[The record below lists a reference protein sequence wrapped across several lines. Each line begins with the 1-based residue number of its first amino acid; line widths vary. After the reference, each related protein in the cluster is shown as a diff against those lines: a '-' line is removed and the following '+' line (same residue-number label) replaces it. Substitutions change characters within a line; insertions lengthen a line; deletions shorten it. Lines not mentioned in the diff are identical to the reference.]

1 MGLDDRIALQRAGVD
16 LADPMQRGI
25 VDYASQPPLGARYYD
40 TGAVNTGFLI
50 GVPNTF
56 DFRAVAGLVQYDPYN
71 MIDMT
76 NDRVKIDVPGFY
88 DIMCEVFVD
97 NMVAGG
103 DLFFAEFVQ
112 GIVAPTGLREMSDF
126 VRAPAAAIPARL
138 LLHAHGIPMTRAR
151 INAGSYWYVR
161 GTALTNNQNARII
174 SFSIWMRSAYV
185 PGKY

>member
-16 LADPMQRGI
+16 SLDPASRGI
-25 VDYASQPPLGARYYD
+25 SDFTSQPPLGARYYD
-40 TGAVNTGFLI
+40 TGTTNTGFTA
-50 GVPNTF
+50 GVANTF

-71 MIDMT
+71 MIDT
-76 NDRVKIDVPGFY
+76 VNDRVKIDVPGFY
-88 DIMCEVFVD
+88 DILVEVFVD

-103 DLFFAEFVQ
+103 DFFFAEFVQ
-112 GIVAPTGLREMSDF
+112 GIINPTGLREMSDF
-126 VRAPAAAIPARL
+126 FVTPGAADPCRL
-138 LLHAHGIPMTRAR
+138 LLHGQGIPMTRAR

-161 GTALTNNQNARII
+161 GTALTHNQVARII